1 MHPRTNMVK
10 RDAVDA
16 TAAGQLIW
24 RKIMKKLFVSVPM
37 RGRTED
43 AIRASIEKMKKIAE
57 IYEGEALELIDT
69 YIEDNPPENN
79 NASVWYLGK
88 SLEKLAEADVFI
100 GIDDSWNW
108 KGCETENSVAS
119 AYGIMNYR
127 IRAEYVID
135 NYNELLN
142 SVREEAVPT
151 NS

>member
-1 MHPRTNMVK
+1 
-10 RDAVDA
+10 
-16 TAAGQLIW
+16 
-24 RKIMKKLFVSVPM
+24 MKKLFVSVPM
-37 RGRTED
+37 RGRTKDE
-43 AIRASIEKMKKIAE
+43 IRASIDKMKKIAE
-57 IYEGEALELIDT
+57 IYEDQELELIDT

-79 NASVWYLGK
+79 NSPVWYLGK

-100 GIDDSWNW
+100 GIDNSWDW

-119 AYGIMNYR
+119 AYGIKNYR

>member
-1 MHPRTNMVK
+1 
-10 RDAVDA
+10 
-16 TAAGQLIW
+16 
-24 RKIMKKLFVSVPM
+24 MKKLFVSVPM
-37 RGRTED
+37 RDRTEE
-43 AIRASIEKMKKIAE
+43 AIKTSIEKMKKIAE
-57 IYEGEALELIDT
+57 ICEGEALELIDT

-79 NASVWYLGK
+79 NSPVWYLGK
-88 SLEKLAEADVFI
+88 SLEKLAEANVFI
-100 GIDDSWNW
+100 GIDNSWDW

-119 AYGIMNYR
+119 AYGIKNYR